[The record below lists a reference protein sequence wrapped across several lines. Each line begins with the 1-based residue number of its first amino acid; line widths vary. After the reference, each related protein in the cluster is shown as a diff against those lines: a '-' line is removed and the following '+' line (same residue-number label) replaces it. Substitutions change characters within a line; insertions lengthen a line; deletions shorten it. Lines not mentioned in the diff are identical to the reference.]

1 MRKYIGLFVI
11 LFLFIVTDAFGGP
24 FGIDMGMSLDRLKQ
38 VCKTA
43 PEHIENDYYKI
54 TPPNTHDL
62 FETYIVQINPTYGVY
77 FIKAIGK
84 YIRTNGYGV
93 ELRSTFDSLVG
104 SIEKTYGKYEL
115 TDILKNNSYSGNPN
129 VWTYDLRDGHR
140 ELYATWARKYQSR
153 LPDDIAGIVV
163 WAGVTSAIRGNMG
176 YVVLEYVLSNET
188 NVRENADK
196 VF

>member
-1 MRKYIGLFVI
+1 VV
-11 LFLFIVTDAFGGP
+11 LFLFIAADAFSGP

-38 VCKTA
+38 ICKTA
-43 PEHIENDYYKI
+43 PEHIEDNYYKI

-62 FETYIVQINPTYGVY
+62 FEIYIVQIDPTYGVY

-84 YIRTNGYGV
+84 DIHTNGYGV
-93 ELRSTFDSLVG
+93 ELRSTFDSLVR
-104 SIEKTYGKYEL
+104 SIEKAYGKYEL
-115 TDILKNNSYSGNPN
+115 TDILKNNSYSSGPN
-129 VWTYDLRDGHR
+129 VWTYALRDGDR

-163 WAGVTSAIRGNMG
+163 WAGVTSAIRGNRG
-176 YVVLEYVLSNET
+176 YVILEYYLSNET
-188 NVRENADK
+188 NVKENADK

>member
-1 MRKYIGLFVI
+1 MSKHIGLFVI
-11 LFLFIVTDAFGGP
+11 LSLFIVSDAFGGP

-62 FETYIVQINPTYGVY
+62 FETYTVKIDPTYGVY

-84 YIRTNGYGV
+84 DIRTNGYGV

-115 TDILKNNSYSGNPN
+115 TDILKDRDHGDPN
-129 VWTYDLRDGHR
+129 VWTYALRDGDR
-140 ELYATWARKYQSR
+140 ELYAKWGKKYQSR
-153 LPDDIAGIVV
+153 LPDDIASIVA
-163 WAGVTSAIRGNMG
+163 WAGVTSIIRGNRG
-176 YVVLEYVLSNET
+176 YVVLEYYLSNET
-188 NVRENADK
+188 DVKENADK